1 MIGCHPWPTCVKNCT
16 ADIKEIFFD
25 ITMMMMMTMKTIMTM
40 TLMVF
45 AKGGKLENAQKNH
58 RSKDKNQPQTRPI
71 QDAWPW
77 NQSQAAVA
85 GGEHYNYNTLSIKAY
100 MLITQPN
107 YWLKNRHNLRCAR
120 WGRRGGYGWGSSPH
134 SISGQFLSSFLQML
148 LFALS
153 FKLTLMAMFH
163 VF

>member
-1 MIGCHPWPTCVKNCT
+1 
-16 ADIKEIFFD
+16 
-25 ITMMMMMTMKTIMTM
+25 MMMTMMTMKTIVTM

-58 RSKDKNQPQTRPI
+58 QSKDKNQPQTRPI

-85 GGEHYNYNTLSIKAY
+85 GGEHYNYNTLSIKAH

-107 YWLKNRHNLRCAR
+107 Y
-120 WGRRGGYGWGSSPH
+120 
-134 SISGQFLSSFLQML
+134 
-148 LFALS
+148 
-153 FKLTLMAMFH
+153 
-163 VF
+163 

>member
-1 MIGCHPWPTCVKNCT
+1 
-16 ADIKEIFFD
+16 
-25 ITMMMMMTMKTIMTM
+25 
-40 TLMVF
+40 MVF

-58 RSKDKNQPQTRPI
+58 RSKDKNQPQTRPT

-107 YWLKNRHNLRCAR
+107 Y
-120 WGRRGGYGWGSSPH
+120 
-134 SISGQFLSSFLQML
+134 
-148 LFALS
+148 
-153 FKLTLMAMFH
+153 
-163 VF
+163 

>member
-1 MIGCHPWPTCVKNCT
+1 
-16 ADIKEIFFD
+16 
-25 ITMMMMMTMKTIMTM
+25 MMTMMMTMKTIMTM

-85 GGEHYNYNTLSIKAY
+85 GGEHYNYNTLSIKAH

-107 YWLKNRHNLRCAR
+107 Y
-120 WGRRGGYGWGSSPH
+120 
-134 SISGQFLSSFLQML
+134 
-148 LFALS
+148 
-153 FKLTLMAMFH
+153 
-163 VF
+163 